1 MVSIYRDTY
10 LDMDT
15 TDGSFAKA
23 NAAYSKGGP
32 TQAISMLNK
41 NLDLDITD
49 YVSVDFNAVADCVDL
64 LGGITMDITDE
75 EAAIM
80 NGETEHQDY
89 IGEVAQVT
97 GKEAHYLDGGG
108 TYNLDGVQATAY
120 ARIRY
125 TAGDDYRRALRQRT
139 VITKLI
145 EKAKKADVATL
156 TKIVDKMTEEVSTS
170 YSNKELLGM
179 AVYLQSY
186 ELADTCGF
194 PFYKNTANVGK
205 QGDCVIPCDL
215 TTNVEELH
223 TFLFEDENY
232 TPSNTVEA
240 ISDKITTK
248 TGYSADDA
256 VKTSDPTEEDHTKTD
271 DVESTETE

>member
-145 EKAKKADVATL
+145 
-156 TKIVDKMTEEVSTS
+156 
-170 YSNKELLGM
+170 
-179 AVYLQSY
+179 
-186 ELADTCGF
+186 
-194 PFYKNTANVGK
+194 
-205 QGDCVIPCDL
+205 
-215 TTNVEELH
+215 
-223 TFLFEDENY
+223 
-232 TPSNTVEA
+232 
-240 ISDKITTK
+240 
-248 TGYSADDA
+248 
-256 VKTSDPTEEDHTKTD
+256 
-271 DVESTETE
+271 

>member
-1 MVSIYRDTY
+1 MNNIDWKAFETNMSLMLINMK
-10 LDMDT
+10 LESLP
-15 TDGSFAKA
+15 TD
-23 NAAYSKGGP
+23 
-32 TQAISMLNK
+32 L
-41 NLDLDITD
+41 
-49 YVSVDFNAVADCVDL
+49 
-64 LGGITMDITDE
+64 E
-75 EAAIM
+75 
-80 NGETEHQDY
+80 
-89 IGEVAQVT
+89 
-97 GKEAHYLDGGG
+97 
-108 TYNLDGVQATAY
+108 
-120 ARIRY
+120 
-125 TAGDDYRRALRQRT
+125 
-139 VITKLI
+139 KL
-145 EKAKKADVATL
+145 
-156 TKIVDKMTEEVSTS
+156 VDK
-170 YSNKELLGM
+170 
-179 AVYLQSY
+179 SY